1 VIAPRFA
8 VELCLLV
15 KNKKIIKKKKK
26 KRKGKGRI
34 LENGGLITCT
44 RLKGSLDLKGGEK
57 WDLTRLF

>member
-1 VIAPRFA
+1 
-8 VELCLLV
+8 LV